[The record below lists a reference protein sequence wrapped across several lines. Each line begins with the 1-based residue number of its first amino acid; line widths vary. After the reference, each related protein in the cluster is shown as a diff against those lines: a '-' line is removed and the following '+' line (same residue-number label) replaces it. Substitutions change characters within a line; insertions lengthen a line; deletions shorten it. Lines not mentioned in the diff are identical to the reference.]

1 MLTIRY
7 SCCVIFWSRPPSD
20 AGIVVIQA
28 QGVEKT
34 FVHTGGKTVPVL
46 KGVELRVQRGEFVAV
61 VGPSG
66 CGKTTLLKILAGLSL
81 PDAGRATIEGADA
94 VSYRAQGR
102 IGYLSQADSLLPWRT
117 VVRNVELGLE
127 LNGIPPQTRRETAL
141 NMIRRMGLGG
151 FEKSYPFELSG
162 GMKKRVAIMRTLAYD
177 PETIFM
183 DEPFGALDVQTR
195 DMLVDDILNI
205 WDETRKTLV
214 LVTHDLTEAICLADR
229 VLLMTAR
236 PSIIKS
242 EYVIDLPRPRTTDIR
257 LTERFGGILREL
269 WKDLGSEV
277 VKWPPLMG
285 RRCLGTGSG

>member
-1 MLTIRY
+1 M
-7 SCCVIFWSRPPSD
+7 
-20 AGIVVIQA
+20 VIQV

-46 KGVELRVQRGEFVAV
+46 KGIELRVQRGEFVAV

-81 PDAGRATIEGADA
+81 PDAGRATIAGTDA

-127 LNGIPPQTRRETAL
+127 LNGIPLSSRREKAL
-141 NMIRRMGLGG
+141 DMIRRMGLEG
-151 FEKSYPFELSG
+151 FEKSYPSELSG

-195 DMLVDDILNI
+195 DMLVDDILHI

-242 EYVIDLPRPRTTDIR
+242 EYVIDLPRPRTTEIR
-257 LTERFGGILREL
+257 LTERFAGILREL
-269 WKDLGSEV
+269 WRDLGSEV
-277 VKWPPLMG
+277 VKWPPLKG
-285 RRCLGTGSG
+285 RQERVTGSG